1 MTSRLRSFPVWSQLR
16 PGTNHLDLVLSS
28 YQVSKLLPGPHFN
41 ARVNEAEICEV
52 KRDNCI
58 ILLFSDT
65 QYVMTRQMCVNI
77 NTGDLLEMFK
87 RNCVFK
93 TPRIIF
99 ICCMSKDY

>member
-58 ILLFSDT
+58 ILPFSDT

-77 NTGDLLEMFK
+77 NTE
-87 RNCVFK
+87 N
-93 TPRIIF
+93 
-99 ICCMSKDY
+99 